1 MPYDFL
7 CTSSLYAEGP
17 KQGTITHT
25 AITIYRRHLKSCDVH
40 NLNLPA
46 RAMRYYEDCKCPLW
60 MYGRTDSALV
70 PRQSTGL
77 TDMKAAEVLRSS
89 LMAEGKDQA
98 IHGPRIDDCA
108 EKYLVSRQA
117 ELGDKAQSQ
126 HKIVLD
132 RLTKYCAQHGVHFM
146 SELTVDLL
154 EQFKV
159 DGMPAMEDTS
169 KSTYVAKLRCFLKDA
184 FRREWLPAT
193 LVEKVKSH
201 PAVYDQK
208 SPYSNEEVDKILAGA
223 SAMEGG
229 RRGYGGRPKTFRLLI
244 EVMIETGMRV
254 SDAVDYDPSAVV
266 KGERLWIYS
275 YTPHKDKKIQ
285 KVRTEE
291 AYLTDRLKTAIDECK
306 WFSTRRPFCNGSSDD
321 PGVSVYKT
329 MQAIGAQCGVDDCR
343 PHRLRDTFAV
353 RKLLAGLQIGDVSR
367 LLGHSSV
374 TITEKYY
381 AKWVPGRKARL
392 ERLLADT
399 IVDP

>member
-1 MPYDFL
+1 M
-7 CTSSLYAEGP
+7 
-17 KQGTITHT
+17 
-25 AITIYRRHLKSCDVH
+25 AITIYRRHLKSCAVH
-40 NLNLPA
+40 ELGLPA
-46 RAMRYYEDCKCPLW
+46 RAKRYYKDCQCPLW
-60 MYGRTDSALV
+60 MYGRTDSGLV

-77 TDMKAAEVLRSS
+77 TDMKAAEVLRAS

-108 EKYLVSRQA
+108 EKYLISRQA
-117 ELGDKAQSQ
+117 EMGETSQKQ
-126 HKIVLD
+126 HKLLLG
-132 RLTKYCAQHGVHFM
+132 RLTKYCALHGVRHM
-146 SELTVDLL
+146 SELTVDIL
-154 EQFKV
+154 EEFKV
-159 DGMPAMEDTS
+159 GGLPKMADTS

-201 PAVYDQK
+201 PAIYEQK
-208 SPYSNEEVDKILAGA
+208 SPYSDEEVDKILAGA
-223 SAMEGG
+223 SAMVGG
-229 RRGYGGRPKTFRLLI
+229 RKGYGGKPQTFNLLL
-244 EVMIETGMRV
+244 ELMLSTGLRV
-254 SDAVDYDPSAVV
+254 SDAVDFDPTAVV
-266 KGERLWIYS
+266 KGERMWIYT
-275 YTPHKDKKIQ
+275 YTPHKNKKVQ

-291 AYLTDRLKTAIDECK
+291 AYLTNRLKVAIDECQ
-306 WFSTRRPFCNGSSDD
+306 WFSNRRPFRNGSDD

-374 TITEKYY
+374 VITEKYY
-381 AKWVPGRKARL
+381 ARWVPGRKARL

-399 IVDP
+399 LVDT